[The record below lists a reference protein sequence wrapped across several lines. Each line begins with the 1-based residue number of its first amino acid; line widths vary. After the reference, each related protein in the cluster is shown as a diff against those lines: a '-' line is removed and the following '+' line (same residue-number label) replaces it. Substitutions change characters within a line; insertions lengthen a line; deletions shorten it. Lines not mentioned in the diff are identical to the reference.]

1 MDESLKEL
9 IKEKLDY
16 ESAKSIIDAM
26 KQKVSEINELS
37 LQLALIH
44 KNFRVGFRTEEDY
57 KLDKAYDSL
66 NIVITLNVHGL

>member
-44 KNFRVGFRTEEDY
+44 KNFRVSFRTEEDY
-57 KLDKAYDSL
+57 KSDKAYDSL
-66 NIVITLNVHGL
+66 DMFITLKVHGL

>member
-44 KNFRVGFRTEEDY
+44 KNFRVSFRTEEDY
-57 KLDKAYDSL
+57 KSDKAYDSL
-66 NIVITLNVHGL
+66 NMVTTLNVHGL